1 MDFELTVKHA
11 VAAAIQELQDKGL
24 LLTQSQMDEYR
35 QLKENAADRLI
46 TGAAAA
52 KILNVSGATI
62 TQLRK
67 QQLIKGQWIGRR
79 FKYKLS
85 EIERYAKRA
94 N

>member
-1 MDFELTVKHA
+1 MEFELTVKHA
-11 VAAAIQELQDKGL
+11 VACVVQELQDRGL
-24 LLTQSQMDEYR
+24 LLTQSEMEEYR
-35 QLKENAADRLI
+35 KLKENATDRLI

-79 FKYKLS
+79 WKYKQS
-85 EIERYAKRA
+85 EIEKYAKKG

>member
-11 VAAAIQELQDKGL
+11 VACAVQELQDRGL
-24 LLTQSQMDEYR
+24 LLTQSQMEEYR
-35 QLKENAADRLI
+35 QLKENATDRLI

-52 KILNVSGATI
+52 QILGVSGATI

-67 QQLIKGQWIGRR
+67 QQLLKGQWIGRR
-79 FKYKLS
+79 WKYKLS
-85 EIERYAKRA
+85 EIEKYAKR